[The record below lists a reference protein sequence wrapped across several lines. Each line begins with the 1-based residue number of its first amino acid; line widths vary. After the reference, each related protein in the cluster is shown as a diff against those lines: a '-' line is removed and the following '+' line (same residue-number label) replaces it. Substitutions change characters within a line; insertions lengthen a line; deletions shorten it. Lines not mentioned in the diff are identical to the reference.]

1 MSFEERIDRLTERH
15 EALAQS
21 VEMHNSM
28 LTRLEALHQDQLLQN
43 QHQREMMNALMEA
56 TSKLPRTAE
65 QHESRIRDLE
75 GRSL

>member
-21 VEMHNSM
+21 VEMHNAM
-28 LTRLEALHQDQLLQN
+28 LSRLEALQQDQLLQN

-56 TSKLPRTAE
+56 TNKLLRTAE